1 MTATSHSA
9 PHTHPAPPAP
19 VNTPPIVW
27 LASYPKCG
35 NTWVRFMLY
44 AYLYA
49 PPAASIDIPRRIPDL
64 HRPLPM
70 DPPAGPFMLAKTHF
84 ALSDRHPSLAN
95 TARAIHIIRNPRDVA
110 LSALNYR
117 RLATGNSRGIDEAT
131 YLRSFIAAGGDA
143 DWLRQGFGTWAA
155 HARSWRET
163 QRFPVLAVR
172 YEDLKADARGVLVMM
187 LEFLGEPI
195 DPVRLEAALK
205 ASSFDAM
212 RAMEIREKQK
222 PTKDPKSER
231 LFIGDPKATRQGVY
245 FINKGAS
252 GQSLDTVA
260 PGLDAAFDAAF
271 GPDLLALGYGS

>member
-1 MTATSHSA
+1 MTASQQK
-9 PHTHPAPPAP
+9 PPRP
-19 VNTPPIVW
+19 GTTPPIVW

-44 AYLYA
+44 AYLYG
-49 PPAASIDIPRRIPDL
+49 PPSASIDIPRRIPDL

-70 DPPAGPFMLAKTHF
+70 DPPSGPFMLAKTHF

-95 TARAIHIIRNPRDVA
+95 TARAIHIIRDPRDVA

-117 RLATGNSRGIDEAT
+117 RLATGDDTGINEAA

-143 DWLRQGFGTWAA
+143 DWLRQGFGTWAG

-163 QRFPVLAVR
+163 ERFPVLAVR
-172 YEDLKADARGVLVMM
+172 YEDIKADARGVLVAM
-187 LEFLGEPI
+187 LEFLGERV
-195 DPVRLEAALK
+195 DADRLEAALK

-222 PTKDPKSER
+222 PSKDPQSER
-231 LFIGDPKATRQGVY
+231 LFIGDPKATRKGVY

-260 PGLDAAFDAAF
+260 PGLDAAFEAAF
-271 GPDLLALGYGS
+271 GPDMRALGYGS

>member
-1 MTATSHSA
+1 M
-9 PHTHPAPPAP
+9 THPPIPPTTTPPSPTRP
-19 VNTPPIVW
+19 VGVPPIVW

-44 AYLYA
+44 AYLYG

-70 DPPAGPFMLAKTHF
+70 DPPTGAYMFAKTHF
-84 ALSDRHPSLAN
+84 ALSDRHPNLTN
-95 TARAIHIIRNPRDVA
+95 TTKAIHIIRNPRDVA

-117 RLATGNSRGIDEAT
+117 RLATGDAGMDEAGF
-131 YLRSFIAAGGDA
+131 LRSFIAGGGDA
-143 DWLRQGFGTWAA
+143 DWLRQGFGTWAS

-163 QRFPVLAVR
+163 DRFPVLAVR
-172 YEDLKADARGVLVMM
+172 YEDIKADTRGVLVSM
-187 LEFLGEPI
+187 LEFLGEPV
-195 DPVRLEAALK
+195 DTARLDTAIK

-222 PTKDPKSER
+222 PVKDARAER
-231 LFIGDPKATRQGVY
+231 LFVGDPKATRKGIY

-252 GQSLDTVA
+252 GQSLDAVA
-260 PGLDAAFDAAF
+260 PGLDAAFDASFDADLRAF
-271 GPDLLALGYGS
+271 GYGS